1 MKNMSTVLICVI
13 LAAICVYAV
22 ISYRKKLSSGCCGG
36 GGEIAIKPEDTNL
49 SHYPYKTTVLIDGMT
64 CAHCKLR
71 VENTF
76 NNMDGFY
83 VKVNLKKK
91 CAELWSKKE
100 IDEEIIKKAVEKAGY
115 TYVGTEK

>member
-83 VKVNLKKK
+83 VKVNLKK
-91 CAELWSKKE
+91 SVPSFGVKKKLT
-100 IDEEIIKKAVEKAGY
+100 KKL
-115 TYVGTEK
+115 